1 MQKVFKFKFIFN
13 IFYFCKIII
22 VFSILML
29 LLYWIKNLAGLDWPW
44 LSFISPILD
53 FFLSIGEAISK
64 DSWVLLGAVFEY
76 KYMWALFILLALYY
90 LANLSIYLTEAVEQ
104 LFDNGKKVVKKIE
117 EKNFNKNLEKDLSK
131 EQLAI
136 KNYFVYVG
144 TSIKKKYAHLE
155 LNINFEEQNKIMNKF
170 LIEKL
175 NVQPSLYKN
184 GFLYSFSDFNSI
196 DTVLD
201 VFFKL
206 LKSNSQLN
214 YNICV
219 QIYSNDKA
227 IEMKNLDK
235 LIDLKFENKI
245 STLSDTVYRYKF
257 NKFHKYGTSQLGIFQ
272 HGETAV
278 EAHEFIEI

>member
-1 MQKVFKFKFIFN
+1 
-13 IFYFCKIII
+13 
-22 VFSILML
+22 ML
-29 LLYWIKNLAGLDWPW
+29 LLYWIKNLAGLDWAW
-44 LSFISPILD
+44 LNFISPILD

-76 KYMWALFILLALYY
+76 KYMWALFILLVFYY
-90 LANLSIYLTEAVEQ
+90 IANLFTAITEYMEQ
-104 LFDNGKKVVKKIE
+104 MFDEGKKIVKRIE
-117 EKNFNKNLEKDLSK
+117 EKNFNKQLENELSD

-136 KNYFVYVG
+136 KKYCIYVE

-155 LNINFEEQNKIMNKF
+155 SNVDLEEQNKLMNKF

-184 GFLYSFSDFNSI
+184 GFLYNFSDFNSI

-206 LKSNSQLN
+206 LKSNAPLN

-219 QIYSNDKA
+219 QIFSNDKA
-227 IEMKNLDK
+227 IEMGNLDK

-272 HGETAV
+272 HGGTTV